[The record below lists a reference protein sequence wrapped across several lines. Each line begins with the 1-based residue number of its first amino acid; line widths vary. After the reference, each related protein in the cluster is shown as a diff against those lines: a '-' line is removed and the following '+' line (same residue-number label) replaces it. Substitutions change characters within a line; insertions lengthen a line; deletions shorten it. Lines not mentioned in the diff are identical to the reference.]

1 MTYVKTDATGRLTAW
16 AVEGFRCGEGDFP
29 VEMPAAFI
37 PENLRD
43 WVIVG
48 GVPVFD
54 PLPAPAEPV
63 PLHQRMDE
71 VETAIMEL
79 AALIGGDAA

>member
-1 MTYVKTDATGRLTAW
+1 MTYVKTDASGRLTAW
-16 AVEGFRCGEGDFP
+16 AAEGFRCGEGDFA
-29 VEMPAAFI
+29 VEMPADFS

-48 GVPVFD
+48 GKPVFD
-54 PLPAPAEPV
+54 PLPAPEEPV
-63 PLHQRMDE
+63 PLNQRMDE
-71 VETAIMEL
+71 VEAAIMEL